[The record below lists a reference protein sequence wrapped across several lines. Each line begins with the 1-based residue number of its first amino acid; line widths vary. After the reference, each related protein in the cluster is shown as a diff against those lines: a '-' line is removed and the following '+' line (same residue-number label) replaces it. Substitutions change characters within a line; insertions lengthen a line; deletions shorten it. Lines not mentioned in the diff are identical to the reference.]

1 MTKRIAFS
9 ALLVAALSST
19 ASAQS
24 ATDLAR
30 WNREARS
37 VTITRDDWGI
47 PHVHGRTD
55 ANAVFGLI
63 YAQAEDDFNRV
74 ETNYFGALGR
84 SAETE
89 GEGSIYKDLR
99 MRLINNP
106 DSLKALYSREPAWLK
121 TLMLAWADGLNYY
134 LYTNPGV
141 KPKVITHFEPWMP
154 LAFSDG
160 SIGPDIESVNLTQLA
175 SFYGA
180 PPTVADAIV
189 DHRVLDPDRGSNGIA
204 IGPQNTA
211 SHHALLL
218 INPHT
223 SFFFRAE
230 VQVASDEGLNA
241 YGAVTWGQFFVYQGF
256 NAHDGWM
263 HSSTGAD
270 NIDEYLETVTKRDG
284 HFVYSYGGAERPVT
298 EEASVIRYATPR
310 GMSEK
315 RFTIYRTH
323 HGPVIRAQD
332 DKWVTIRLMQLPVK
346 AIIQSFTRMKTTG
359 LASFRKTMELH
370 TNSSNNTTFA
380 DAGGNI
386 AYFHSNFIPRR
397 DDSFDWTK
405 PVDGSDPRTE
415 WNGVLSLDESPNS
428 INPANGWVFN
438 TNNWPWSAA
447 GAHSPKRESFP
458 RYVEKQTEESPRGR
472 HALLVLPKK
481 NNFTIESLIA
491 AAYDSYLPS
500 FARMIPGLLIAYDAL
515 PSSDPMKGELA
526 EQIGLL
532 RGWDYR
538 WAANSVPTS
547 LAVFWG
553 DDVESRVGS
562 EAGAAGMSA
571 ETYVVERAT
580 SAERLAALSAAT
592 KKLEE
597 NFGTWRV
604 QWGDINRFQRITD
617 DIAPHF
623 SDSLPSIAIPFT
635 SSKWGSLAS
644 FGATQYPGTKKW
656 YGTNGNSFVAA
667 IEFGPRV
674 RARAITAG
682 GESGDP
688 HSPHFNDEAQRYASG
703 NLRDVYFYPDQLK
716 GHTERVYHP
725 GGETARWLSSLI
737 SEIQSAPVANP
748 PVVISKYQFRGN
760 AVYFVPAR
768 CCDIASTL
776 YSADGT
782 VLCHPDGGLM
792 GKGDG
797 KCPTFFAERKEGK
810 IVWQDPRTTGSPRS

>member
-1 MTKRIAFS
+1 MKILSAF
-9 ALLVAALSST
+9 ALLFVAA
-19 ASAQS
+19 ASDIRSQS
-24 ATDLAR
+24 PTRPEVAR

-37 VTITRDDWGI
+37 VTISRDDWGI
-47 PHVHGRTD
+47 AHIHGRTD
-55 ANAVFGLI
+55 ADAVFGLI
-63 YAQAEDDFNRV
+63 YAQAEDDFNRI
-74 ETNYFGALGR
+74 ETNYFNALGR

-106 DSLKALYSREPAWLK
+106 DSLKELYGREPAWLK
-121 TLMLAWADGLNYY
+121 TLMSAWADGLNYY
-134 LYTNPGV
+134 LYKNPGV
-141 KPKVITHFEPWMP
+141 KPKVITRFAPWMP

-175 SFYGA
+175 AFYGA
-180 PPTVADAIV
+180 PRTVVSAIV
-189 DHRVLDPDRGSNGIA
+189 DHAVRNADRGSNGIA
-204 IGPQNTA
+204 IGPQNTL

-223 SFFFRAE
+223 SFFFRSE
-230 VQVASDEGLNA
+230 VQVASDRGLNA

-270 NIDEYLETVTKRDG
+270 NIDEYLETITKRDG
-284 HFVYSYGGAERPVT
+284 HFVYRYGGAQRPVL
-298 EEASVIRYATPR
+298 EEGTVIRYSLPR

-315 RFTIYRTH
+315 RFTIYRTQ

-332 DKWVTIRLMQLPVK
+332 GKWVTIRLMQRPVK
-346 AIIQSFTRMKTTG
+346 AIIQSFTRMKTSG
-359 LASFRKTMELH
+359 LASFTKTMELH

-380 DAGGNI
+380 DASGNI

-397 DDSFDWTK
+397 DNSFDWTK
-405 PVDGSDPRTE
+405 PVDGSDPRTD
-415 WNGVLSLDESPNS
+415 WNGVLSINESPNA
-428 INPANGWVFN
+428 INPPNGWVFN

-447 GAHSPKRESFP
+447 GANSPKPDAFP

-472 HALLVLPKK
+472 HALIVLPNKK
-481 NNFTIESLIA
+481 DFTIESLIA

-515 PSSDPMKGELA
+515 PSTDPMKGDLSG
-526 EQIGLL
+526 QIGLL

-538 WAANSVPTS
+538 WATNSVPTS
-547 LAVFWG
+547 LAEFWG
-553 DDVESRVGS
+553 DEIEARTGS
-562 EAGAAGMSA
+562 EARAAGMSA

-580 SAERLAALSAAT
+580 NAERVAALSAAT
-592 KKLEE
+592 KKLQED
-597 NFGTWRV
+597 FGRWRI

-617 DIAPHF
+617 DISPEF
-623 SDSLPSIAIPFT
+623 NDSLPSIAIPFT

-644 FGATQYPGTKKW
+644 FGSRPYPGTKKW

-682 GESGDP
+682 GESG
-688 HSPHFNDEAQRYASG
+688 SPRSSHFNDEALRYASG
-703 NLRDVYFYPDQLK
+703 NLREVYFYADQLK
-716 GHTERVYHP
+716 GHTERIYHP
-725 GGETARWLSSLI
+725 GS
-737 SEIQSAPVANP
+737 
-748 PVVISKYQFRGN
+748 
-760 AVYFVPAR
+760 
-768 CCDIASTL
+768 
-776 YSADGT
+776 
-782 VLCHPDGGLM
+782 
-792 GKGDG
+792 
-797 KCPTFFAERKEGK
+797 
-810 IVWQDPRTTGSPRS
+810 